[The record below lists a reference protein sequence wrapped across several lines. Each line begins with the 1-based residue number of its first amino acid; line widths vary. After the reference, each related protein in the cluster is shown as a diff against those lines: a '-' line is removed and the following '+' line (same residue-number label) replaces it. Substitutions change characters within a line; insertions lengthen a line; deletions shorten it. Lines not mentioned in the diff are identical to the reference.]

1 MQHPFGERLSRDS
14 AWERWLRRITTGFV
28 ASYLVVAS
36 VSGYRAIVQVYSV
49 KIAAPPL
56 LKPGTAVSTVVRS
69 SGRTF
74 GDVTLELIQNGRVD
88 TLAVSALASNR
99 NSVFDPRPQTA
110 RVEVA
115 PDARALAQF
124 QNGPAQLRSIAR
136 GRSQFLRVPPPKIA
150 TAKVEIRK

>member
-1 MQHPFGERLSRDS
+1 MQHPFGERLSRNS
-14 AWERWLRRITTGFV
+14 AWERWLKRITTGFA

-88 TLAVSALASNR
+88 TLVTGALASNR

-110 RVEVA
+110 
-115 PDARALAQF
+115 
-124 QNGPAQLRSIAR
+124 
-136 GRSQFLRVPPPKIA
+136 